1 MTPFGWADLEVLVPC
16 ACLELD
22 WDWCP
27 ACCGRGVVPERLAG
41 IAHTVVSRWM
51 LEQLPRP

>member
-1 MTPFGWADLEVLVPC
+1 MTPFGWDDLEVLVPC
-16 ACLELD
+16 ACLQLD

-41 IAHTVVSRWM
+41 IAHTVVARWM